1 MTRDKKQRYDHPS
14 YGMISFTR
22 LGGGSSGPLFGSELD
37 RHHSVIRLT
46 VREGH
51 SQHDLGHDFYSAA
64 GGKEIVR
71 VDFSAAQFVALIT
84 TMNIGDGVPGTLRS
98 RIDVKG
104 PIEDP
109 PDIGSELDRAQQ
121 YTDDSMANTRER
133 AERAQ
138 ELCREIFSN
147 KRRGKHKPTPEQGHE
162 AFELLHKLSQEITDN
177 MAFYVRQMTEAVDK
191 KVVHAKAEIDASVTL
206 MLQRLGL
213 QKLDELKA
221 LGDNG
226 GGGVITK
233 QIEGGG

>member
-14 YGMISFTR
+14 YGMISFAR
-22 LGGGSSGPLFGSELD
+22 LGGGAGRLFGSELD
-37 RHHSVIRLT
+37 NHHSIIRLT
-46 VREGH
+46 IREGF
-51 SQHDLGHDFYSAA
+51 SKHDLGSDYYGAA
-64 GGKEIVR
+64 GRKTIV
-71 VDFSAAQFVALIT
+71 VADFSAAQFVALIT

-138 ELCREIFSN
+138 ELCHEIFNN

-213 QKLDELKA
+213 KKLDELRT
-221 LGDNG
+221 LGEGD
-226 GGGVITK
+226 GVVAK
-233 QIEGGG
+233 QITGGE